1 MQDVHFD
8 GLDRFRPFWPCT
20 DSSRPTLA
28 LGYVSLSLSPLL
40 SLSLSFTQTHNKNIT
55 TGREECGSVYVEQ
68 DLYGSVSFD
77 RSLSILY
84 SRQMDEETHAS
95 TST

>member
-1 MQDVHFD
+1 MVWIDSVHSGLVQTRQDR
-8 GLDRFRPFWPCT
+8 LLR
-20 DSSRPTLA
+20 
-28 LGYVSLSLSPLL
+28 LGTFLSLSLPF

-55 TGREECGSVYVEQ
+55 TGREECDSVYVEQ